1 MSKSQDLTIFAQ
13 ETSTTSVQDPRSGR
27 SSGVFHRTRS
37 PSPRISLA
45 FYSFILVWKNQAGVQ
60 QVRGS
65 CVPGGPRASTVHW
78 SFDVGYSVLQTVTC
92 HRWSTSRFP
101 VCLFNLGPQSC
112 FHLPKDQLHMMLSN
126 DMAPRN
132 YTGISITPLP
142 HPKLKLKLKL
152 PPFAD
157 PAKARW
163 PHHRASQQFASFH
176 LSTCIRVS
184 GGPFATAFPK
194 LLWSRECP
202 KTWWW
207 RSACGHEYGWPSCLR
222 EEFFSRQ
229 SLARNERRSPHSE
242 PGLQSR
248 VEVLR
253 PERNQHLS
261 GDMKKY
267 DWEETQLLV
276 DFKTTHLLDLFAP
289 ARHKNKTSAANEC
302 CDTSLSEDNFVR
314 LRERSPGIPSRSR
327 RDNFCMY
334 ACNLFNG

>member
-142 HPKLKLKLKL
+142 PPKAQTQTQTSSLRWSCKGSLTTPPCFSTICVISLKYMYK
-152 PPFAD
+152 
-157 PAKARW
+157 
-163 PHHRASQQFASFH
+163 S
-176 LSTCIRVS
+176 V
-184 GGPFATAFPK
+184 
-194 LLWSRECP
+194 
-202 KTWWW
+202 
-207 RSACGHEYGWPSCLR
+207 
-222 EEFFSRQ
+222 
-229 SLARNERRSPHSE
+229 RRSVCDSISE
-242 PGLQSR
+242 IVVKPR
-248 VEVLR
+248 
-253 PERNQHLS
+253 
-261 GDMKKY
+261 M
-267 DWEETQLLV
+267 
-276 DFKTTHLLDLFAP
+276 
-289 ARHKNKTSAANEC
+289 
-302 CDTSLSEDNFVR
+302 SENMMVTVR
-314 LRERSPGIPSRSR
+314 LRTWIRVAFLSPWRILLTTVSGTKREKVSTLWARFTKPSWSSETWEKPASFR
-327 RDNFCMY
+327 RY
-334 ACNLFNG
+334 EEIRLRKLSY